1 MDVHVIVFD
10 PGLLWL
16 DEPDDAP
23 EPEPEQL
30 TIRDGA
36 VSWTAATDDDSDD

>member
-16 DEPDDAP
+16 DDDEREPDNS
-23 EPEPEQL
+23 PEQL
-30 TIRDGA
+30 VIRNGA
-36 VSWTAATDDDSDD
+36 VSWTAATADDDD